1 MIIFP
6 EVTPRKYKD
15 VIAPVIGIIISTSGV
30 LGPILG
36 GVFTQYTS
44 WRWVFWVKSV
54 PPPLHMIST

>member
-15 VIAPVIGIIISTSGV
+15 MIASVIGLVISMSGI

-36 GVFTQYTS
+36 GVFTQYAS
-44 WRWVFWVKSV
+44 WRWIFWVK
-54 PPPLHMIST
+54 